1 MRHLPGANAGILE
14 LDEKGDT
21 TAAPVTMYR
30 IEKGKPRVARVI
42 TPPKRL
48 R

>member
-1 MRHLPGANAGILE
+1 
-14 LDEKGDT
+14 
-21 TAAPVTMYR
+21 VTMYR